1 MRYAHGLADNTKIQQ
16 VISKAVTDDDND
28 DSSLQRLDAWLSKLN
43 NSIHTTM
50 TNLQMLKSELDE
62 LSGKQH

>member
-1 MRYAHGLADNTKIQQ
+1 MRYAHDLADNTKIQQ